1 MGVNGR
7 KYHAENRKIYRLEPK
22 SARLNSQFEVAEAS
36 EDGVARWNQRMKLEA
51 SVFNGGKVTRVTDV
65 SVNAR
70 GFIAAFVAVWSTSM
84 QHWPHASASVDEEPL
99 LCSSPN
105 PASKM
110 SLVANEEFQH
120 ILRVLNTNVDGKQKI
135 MFALTSIKGIGRRFA
150 NIVCKK
156 ADVDMNKRAGELTS
170 TELDNLMVIVANPR
184 QFKIPDWFLNRQKD
198 YKDGKYSQVVSNALD
213 MKLRDDLERLKK
225 IRNHRGLRHY
235 WGLRVRGQHTKT
247 TGRRGKTVGVSKK
260 R

>member
-84 QHWPHASASVDEEPL
+84 QHMYISFNASIHSVLSIYWDIL
-99 LCSSPN
+99 L
-105 PASKM
+105 
-110 SLVANEEFQH
+110 L
-120 ILRVLNTNVDGKQKI
+120 
-135 MFALTSIKGIGRRFA
+135 
-150 NIVCKK
+150 
-156 ADVDMNKRAGELTS
+156 
-170 TELDNLMVIVANPR
+170 PR
-184 QFKIPDWFLNRQKD
+184 
-198 YKDGKYSQVVSNALD
+198 
-213 MKLRDDLERLKK
+213 LE
-225 IRNHRGLRHY
+225 HY
-235 WGLRVRGQHTKT
+235 CC
-247 TGRRGKTVGVSKK
+247 
-260 R
+260 